1 MEETCAL
8 RAQQWW
14 FESTHP
20 YFMKNKGAYMIDRF
34 ETCCPNCPAEKEE
47 KKENQE
53 NQELPH
59 LYTTWEEYWSN
70 GKHGFSSC
78 CRDLAKEIWDDFE
91 PTIKA
96 NRSDWEKLLVNE
108 TIKLR
113 KKYVQDLRDMHEYLT
128 KFDLEKLAGI
138 SFFRWLLDKTLSEE
152 SICSEEYTSA
162 GCKETGKP
170 CNYCKDA

>member
-1 MEETCAL
+1 MRLKSAAVVV
-8 RAQQWW
+8 RV
-14 FESTHP
+14 HP
-20 YFMKNKGAYMIDRF
+20 SLFYEKVRIMTDRF
-34 ETCCPNCPAEKEE
+34 ETCCPNCPA

-53 NQELPH
+53 NQEPPH
-59 LYTTWEEYWSN
+59 LYTAWEEYWSN

-96 NRSDWEKLLVNE
+96 NQSDWEKLLINE

-113 KKYVQDLRDMHEYLT
+113 KKYVQDLRDMREYLT
-128 KFDLEKLAGI
+128 KFDLEKVAGI
-138 SFFRWLLDKTLSEE
+138 GFFRWLLDKTLSEK
-152 SICSEEYTSA
+152 SVV
-162 GCKETGKP
+162 CKETGNP